1 MVSATLDE
9 EYDHVESALIQL
21 ENICEKQ
28 ELQNAKLVDSQKL
41 AAYRN
46 RKMDDLE
53 KLKGAYNVS
62 FHFFFDTLICYL
74 LMTLL

>member
-1 MVSATLDE
+1 MVFSATLDE
-9 EYDHVESALIQL
+9 EYDHVELALIQL

-53 KLKGAYNVS
+53 KLKGTYNV
-62 FHFFFDTLICYL
+62 
-74 LMTLL
+74 

>member
-53 KLKGAYNVS
+53 KLKGTLKS
-62 FHFFFDTLICYL
+62 TFFFTNSLAIY
-74 LMTLL
+74 